1 LVPILGAR
9 FLRYVSIKNIY
20 NMKNYYAARSISLC
34 VILLFSITGQAVSQ
48 NTGNRSITTQRSNRR
63 IPASLR
69 SVLDRITADSL
80 RGHLSFIASDLLE
93 GRKTP
98 SRGSD
103 LAAEYIAAQFRRAA
117 LEPAGEM
124 GKSYFQVAGGQKN
137 VIGLMRGSDPVLR
150 ESYVIISAHYDHVGI
165 GKAVDGDSI
174 YNGAND
180 DGSGTVSV
188 IEIASALAT
197 MKRKPKRSIVFIA
210 WSGEEQGLLGSQEYS
225 RNPVVPLEK
234 TVAMI
239 NLEMVGRIDSIEGAQ
254 IDSASMTGFDFTDLG
269 RIFKA
274 AGRKTGIRVYKH
286 EGNSDLFF
294 DRSDNQALADVGVP
308 AHTLCVAF
316 EYPDYH
322 RPSDHW
328 DKIDYENMAR
338 VNRMVA
344 LALIDIANNRMAPKW
359 NAANPKTEKYVKA
372 WRALHNK
379 IGH

>member
-1 LVPILGAR
+1 M
-9 FLRYVSIKNIY
+9 SIKKNY
-20 NMKNYYAARSISLC
+20 NMRNCYTARSISFC
-34 VILLFSITGQAVSQ
+34 AILVLSLVGQAVSQ
-48 NTGNRSITTQRSNRR
+48 DTGNRSVTTQKSNRR

-93 GRKTP
+93 GRDTP
-98 SRGSD
+98 SRGLD

-124 GKSYFQVAGGQKN
+124 GKSYFQIVGGQKN

-188 IEIASALAT
+188 IEIASALAA

-210 WSGEEQGLLGSQEYS
+210 WSGEEKGLLGSQQYS
-225 RNPVVPLEK
+225 RNPVFPLEK

-239 NLEMVGRIDSIEGAQ
+239 NLELVGRTDSIEGPQ
-254 IDSASMTGFDFTDLG
+254 IDNASMTGFDFTDLG

-286 EGNSDLFF
+286 EGYSDLFF
-294 DRSDNQALADVGVP
+294 ARSDNQALADVGVP

-322 RPSDHW
+322 RPGDHW

-344 LALIDIANNRMAPKW
+344 LALIDIANNRIAPKW

-372 WRALHNK
+372 WRALHK
-379 IGH
+379 KMEH

>member
-1 LVPILGAR
+1 MPILSAQ
-9 FLRYVSIKNIY
+9 FLYYMSIKNIY
-20 NMKNYYAARSISLC
+20 NMKNHYIASKLLLC
-34 VILLFSITGQAVSQ
+34 IILLFSLAGQALSQ
-48 NTGNRSITTQRSNRR
+48 DTGNRSVTTQRSKRG

-69 SVLDRITADSL
+69 PVLNRITADSL

-98 SRGSD
+98 SRGAD

-124 GKSYFQVAGGQKN
+124 GKSYFQITGGQKN

-150 ESYVIISAHYDHVGI
+150 ESYIIISAHYDHVGI
-165 GKAVDGDSI
+165 GQAVDGDSI

-210 WSGEEQGLLGSQEYS
+210 WSGEEQGLLGSREYS

-239 NLEMVGRIDSIEGAQ
+239 NLELVGRADGIEGRQ

-269 RIFKA
+269 RIFEA
-274 AGRKTGIRVYKH
+274 AGRMAGIRVYKH
-286 EGNSDLFF
+286 ERYSDLFF

-316 EYPDYH
+316 EYSDYH

-338 VNRMVA
+338 INRMVA
-344 LALIDIANNRMAPKW
+344 LALINIANDRIAPKW

-379 IGH
+379 MGH

>member
-1 LVPILGAR
+1 M
-9 FLRYVSIKNIY
+9 SIKNIY
-20 NMKNYYAARSISLC
+20 DMKNYYYTARSISLC
-34 VILLFSITGQAVSQ
+34 AILLFSLAGQAVAQ
-48 NTGNRSITTQRSNRR
+48 DTGNRSITAQRSKLQ
-63 IPASLR
+63 IPVSLR
-69 SVLDRITADSL
+69 VVLNRITADSL

-98 SRGSD
+98 SRGLD

-117 LEPAGEM
+117 LEPAGEL
-124 GKSYFQVAGGQKN
+124 GKSYFQVVGGQKN

-150 ESYVIISAHYDHVGI
+150 ESYVIISAHYDHIGI

-210 WSGEEQGLLGSQEYS
+210 WSGEEEGLLGSQQYS
-225 RNPVVPLEK
+225 RNPVFPLEK

-239 NLEMVGRIDSIEGAQ
+239 NLELVGRTDSTEGPQ

-269 RIFKA
+269 RIFQA
-274 AGRKTGIRVYKH
+274 AGRRTGIRVYKH
-286 EGNSDLFF
+286 ERNSDLFF
-294 DRSDNQALADVGVP
+294 ARSDNQALADVGVP

-322 RPSDHW
+322 RPADHW

-344 LALIDIANNRMAPKW
+344 LALIDIANNRVEPKW
-359 NAANPKTEKYVKA
+359 NVANPKTKKYVNA
-372 WRALHNK
+372 WRALK
-379 IGH
+379 TSG

>member
-1 LVPILGAR
+1 
-9 FLRYVSIKNIY
+9 
-20 NMKNYYAARSISLC
+20 
-34 VILLFSITGQAVSQ
+34 
-48 NTGNRSITTQRSNRR
+48 
-63 IPASLR
+63 
-69 SVLDRITADSL
+69 VLDRITADSL
-80 RGHLSFIASDLLE
+80 CGHLSFIASDLLE

-98 SRGSD
+98 SRGLD

-124 GKSYFQVAGGQKN
+124 GKSYFQVADGQKN

-150 ESYVIISAHYDHVGI
+150 ESYVIISAHYDHMGI
-165 GKAVDGDSI
+165 GEPIDGDSI

-210 WSGEEQGLLGSQEYS
+210 WSGEEQGLHGSQHYS
-225 RNPVVPLEK
+225 RNPVFPLEK

-239 NLEMVGRIDSIEGAQ
+239 NLELVGRTDSTEGPQ
-254 IDSASMTGFDFTDLG
+254 INSVSMTGFDFTDLG
-269 RIFKA
+269 RSFQA
-274 AGRKTGIRVYKH
+274 AGRRTGIRVYKH
-286 EGNSDLFF
+286 EQNSDLFF
-294 DRSDNQALADVGVP
+294 ARSDNQALADAGVP

-322 RPSDHW
+322 RPADHW

-344 LALIDIANNRMAPKW
+344 LALIGIANNRVEPKW
-359 NAANPKTEKYVKA
+359 NVANPKTKKYVEA
-372 WRALHNK
+372 WRAMHK
-379 IGH
+379 AGH